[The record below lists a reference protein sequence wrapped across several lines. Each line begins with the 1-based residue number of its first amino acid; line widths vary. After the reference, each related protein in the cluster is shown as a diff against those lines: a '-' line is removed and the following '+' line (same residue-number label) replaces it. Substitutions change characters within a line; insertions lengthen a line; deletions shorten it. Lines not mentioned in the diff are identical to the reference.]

1 MTRLTRT
8 ELPTF
13 DKVDLAAAA
22 ITNRGEYGTVTD
34 LSRLYG
40 VSRPTVYEAKT
51 TAEELLVR
59 HFGGKITNA
68 TYMLVDD
75 AQLKRA
81 IVTLRAIAPNSL
93 RAIEDVLPI
102 LYPPVDTPSYG
113 IIQQIVVEA
122 EKNAANFNVNS
133 DLSRIHI
140 GALDEMFS
148 QGDPVFAGVDLE
160 TGYLFTLSLE
170 EHRGGDD
177 WEKILAQ
184 GKDQGLV
191 LEIVVKDAAR
201 GIADGVNRIFPGA
214 EQRDDCFHAHYEMG
228 KRRLILERRAY
239 GAMAREIEAQEKLDK
254 AQREGGN
261 TLNEL
266 DANLQ
271 AAKQKCLSAMA
282 THDTFEQAMREVQEA
297 MEFVDLQTG
306 QIRTALGMRT
316 AIESAANKMRTMS
329 DEQCSKVGTYIFNRA
344 PGLSLYMNEIA
355 QQFDTLA
362 AMRGV
367 ETSCLAAI
375 IWRLVDDLR
384 KGRRPWSRS
393 EDEKHLIGAYHR
405 FRQVAG
411 KHADEIFA
419 GVDAILKKRFRASS
433 AIEGF
438 NAALRPHLY
447 VHKGASQG
455 FLDLFRAHF
464 NLRKRRWGARKGTS
478 AHECLTGNHVEDW
491 LSLLGFPPSKTLH

>member
-1 MTRLTRT
+1 
-8 ELPTF
+8 
-13 DKVDLAAAA
+13 
-22 ITNRGEYGTVTD
+22 
-34 LSRLYG
+34 
-40 VSRPTVYEAKT
+40 
-51 TAEELLVR
+51 
-59 HFGGKITNA
+59 
-68 TYMLVDD
+68 
-75 AQLKRA
+75 
-81 IVTLRAIAPNSL
+81 
-93 RAIEDVLPI
+93 
-102 LYPPVDTPSYG
+102 
-113 IIQQIVVEA
+113 
-122 EKNAANFNVNS
+122 
-133 DLSRIHI
+133 
-140 GALDEMFS
+140 
-148 QGDPVFAGVDLE
+148 
-160 TGYLFTLSLE
+160 
-170 EHRGGDD
+170 
-177 WEKILAQ
+177 
-184 GKDQGLV
+184 
-191 LEIVVKDAAR
+191 
-201 GIADGVNRIFPGA
+201 
-214 EQRDDCFHAHYEMG
+214 
-228 KRRLILERRAY
+228 
-239 GAMAREIEAQEKLDK
+239 
-254 AQREGGN
+254 
-261 TLNEL
+261 
-266 DANLQ
+266 
-271 AAKQKCLSAMA
+271 
-282 THDTFEQAMREVQEA
+282 
-297 MEFVDLQTG
+297 
-306 QIRTALGMRT
+306 
-316 AIESAANKMRTMS
+316 
-329 DEQCSKVGTYIFNRA
+329 
-344 PGLSLYMNEIA
+344 MNEIA